1 MTYFKIS
8 EYKFIKFVKS
18 EAKHKKYTAIIK
30 NKKNDK
36 EIKINFGDTRY
47 EHYEDKTPLKLN
59 SNLDHDDKER
69 RKKFRARHKG
79 FIKKGYYSPAYFSYK
94 YLW

>member
-1 MTYFKIS
+1 MVHIVLYGSFTMWKDDH
-8 EYKFIKFVKS
+8 KTNFIKCVINRLL
-18 EAKHKKYTAIIK
+18 H
-30 NKKNDK
+30 DK

-47 EHYEDKTPLKLN
+47 EHYEDKTPLKIY